1 MGTDNLPTPKEVQER
16 TARSS
21 PTLRL
26 VEILLEERRA
36 DSLKRLVEAQNW
48 DAHLKEVSRME
59 LIDDIMKSLRDDL
72 KTIYKERRKAL
83 TQGADD

>member
-1 MGTDNLPTPKEVQER
+1 M
-16 TARSS
+16 
-21 PTLRL
+21 
-26 VEILLEERRA
+26 EILLEERRA

-59 LIDDIMKSLRDDL
+59 LIDDIMKPLRDDL